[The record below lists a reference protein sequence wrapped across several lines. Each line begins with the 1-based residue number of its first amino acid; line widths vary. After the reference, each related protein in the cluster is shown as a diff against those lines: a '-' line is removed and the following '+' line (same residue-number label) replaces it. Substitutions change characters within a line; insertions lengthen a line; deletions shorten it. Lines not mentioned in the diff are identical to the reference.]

1 MLLTIVAVL
10 VLLWLL
16 GVVVH
21 IGSFIHLLLIVAL
34 AVFIWD
40 RLVARRV

>member
-1 MLLTIVAVL
+1 MLLTIAAIL

-21 IGSFIHLLLIVAL
+21 IGAFIHLLLIIGL